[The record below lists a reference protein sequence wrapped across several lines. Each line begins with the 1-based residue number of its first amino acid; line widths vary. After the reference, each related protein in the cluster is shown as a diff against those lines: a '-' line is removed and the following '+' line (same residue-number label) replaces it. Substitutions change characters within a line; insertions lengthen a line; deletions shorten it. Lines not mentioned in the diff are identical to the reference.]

1 MISRVTGQYD
11 RWVHMESNEPL
22 IIKLQSHWKGYLARK
37 AYKERQTF
45 IKEHLPAI
53 IKIQVRYFIKISF
66 VRWQGFCS
74 LIQLCYQVHVVRN
87 HFLSNAIEISKK
99 FCCDDL
105 ETIAAMGFNNSPE
118 NVFGEQAFLGSLRF
132 LAISLLP
139 YPFFPLIMCVFILL

>member
-37 AYKERQTF
+37 AYKARQTF

-66 VRWQGFCS
+66 VRWQGFCGLIHSCAIRCMLLEITFWVMPLKYQRSFVVMIWRLLQQWVLTTVLKMYLVSKLS
-74 LIQLCYQVHVVRN
+74 LAV
-87 HFLSNAIEISKK
+87 
-99 FCCDDL
+99 
-105 ETIAAMGFNNSPE
+105 
-118 NVFGEQAFLGSLRF
+118 
-132 LAISLLP
+132 
-139 YPFFPLIMCVFILL
+139 